1 MLRFADIK
9 LLLLLEGRRRSTN
22 VREIAGELL
31 GWLRRTAESGPPVR
45 VQAGALNPSRP
56 HVAVPAPRL
65 GLLHRG
71 GGQETDR

>member
-9 LLLLLEGRRRSTN
+9 LLLLLEGRRGSTN
-22 VREIAGELL
+22 VREVAGELL
-31 GWLRRTAESGPPVR
+31 GWLRRTAESSPPVR
-45 VQAGALNPSRP
+45 GQAGALNPPGS